1 MHGSRPQPGRPS
13 DAASDTLVL
22 ALADPFAL
30 SERLASE
37 RTDLNRKLRLLAT
50 KYKAF
55 VKGPLE
61 PRIAEQH
68 NHMFGLSIAD
78 LPVHRS
84 RSGLIIT
91 EILLGTLILDVKKEK
106 MEAAVSKIPRIS
118 SWEHLV
124 YKEWKMAP
132 PGAGVGPGR
141 WWVLPVLYEFIKQ
154 PTSTVR
160 SVVIGLEAMGMVE
173 SKKAHG
179 RPNSKTRAKAVRIT
193 RRGED
198 LFRQLEAPFSSAEEC

>member
-1 MHGSRPQPGRPS
+1 MS
-13 DAASDTLVL
+13 DPPVLDASD
-22 ALADPFAL
+22 FSSF
-30 SERLASE
+30 SERLASD
-37 RTDLNRKLRLLAT
+37 RADLNRKLRLLAS

-68 NHMFGLSIAD
+68 NHMFGLSISD

-91 EILLGTLILDVKKEK
+91 EILLGTLMLDINKAKI
-106 MEAAVSKIPRIS
+106 EAAVSQIARIRP
-118 SWEHLV
+118 WADLV

-141 WWVLPVLYEFIKQ
+141 WWVLPVLYEFIGQ

-179 RPNSKTRAKAVRIT
+179 RPNAKTRAKAVRIT

-198 LFRQLEAPFSSAEEC
+198 LFRQLEAPFNSAEEC

>member
-1 MHGSRPQPGRPS
+1 MHGSRLQPGRPS
-13 DAASDTLVL
+13 DAASNTPVL
-22 ALADPFAL
+22 DASDFFAF

-37 RTDLNRKLRLLAT
+37 RTDLNRKLRLLAS

-55 VKGPLE
+55 VKDPLE

-68 NHMFGLSIAD
+68 NHMFGLSITD

-91 EILLGTLILDVKKEK
+91 EILLGTLMLDIKKEK
-106 MEAAVSKIPRIS
+106 IESAVSKIARIS
-118 SWEHLV
+118 SWADFV

-141 WWVLPVLYEFIKQ
+141 WWVLPVLYEFIGQ

-179 RPNSKTRAKAVRIT
+179 RPNAKTRAKAVRIT